1 MRKDLIYQNMKS
13 TDHYP
18 EGKNKRVIKLIA
30 RWIGWKTIG
39 NLGVRY
45 TICSLK
51 KSIIMPWVQMMI
63 TEYKTD
69 VITMYPDGYV
79 CWLGS
84 LD

>member
-1 MRKDLIYQNMKS
+1 
-13 TDHYP
+13 
-18 EGKNKRVIKLIA
+18 
-30 RWIGWKTIG
+30 
-39 NLGVRY
+39 
-45 TICSLK
+45 
-51 KSIIMPWVQMMI
+51 MPWVQMMI